1 MILVDSNILMYAA
14 GAAHPNKAA
23 SVHFLER
30 VARGEIDAAVD
41 AEVLQEVMHRYR
53 SLRRWTDGR
62 RVYAL
67 ARDIF
72 PYIVPITREIVDRAK
87 ALMDADGSL
96 SARDAVHAAVTLEHG
111 MKGICTFDQ
120 DFERIPGC
128 VRIAP

>member
-14 GAAHPNKAA
+14 GSDHAHKAA
-23 SVHFLER
+23 AVAFLER

-41 AEVLQEVMHRYR
+41 TEVLQEVMHRYQ
-53 SLRRWTDGR
+53 SLRRWKDGR

-72 PYIVPITREIVDRAK
+72 PHVVPITSEIVDRAK
-87 ALMDADGSL
+87 ALMDDDGSL

-111 MKGICTFDQ
+111 MQGICTFDR

-128 VRIAP
+128 SRIAP

>member
-1 MILVDSNILMYAA
+1 VILVDSNVLMYAA
-14 GAAHPNKAA
+14 GAEHPNKAA
-23 SVHFLER
+23 AIAFLGR
-30 VARGEIDAAVD
+30 VATGEIDAALD

-53 SLRRWTDGR
+53 SLQRWAEGR

-72 PYIVPITREIVDRAK
+72 PRVVAITGEIVDRAK

-96 SARDAVHAAVTLEHG
+96 SARDTVHAAVALAHG
-111 MKGICTFDQ
+111 MEGVCTFDR

-128 VRIAP
+128 ARIAP